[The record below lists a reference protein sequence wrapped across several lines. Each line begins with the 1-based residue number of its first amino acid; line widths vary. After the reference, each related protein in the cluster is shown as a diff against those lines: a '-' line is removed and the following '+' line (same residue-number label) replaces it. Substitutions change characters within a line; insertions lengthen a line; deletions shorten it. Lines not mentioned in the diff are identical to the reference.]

1 MTPALVELEV
11 AGQIATVSLARPA
24 KRNAINDELLADL
37 ERALIAVP
45 AGTRALVL
53 EGRGGHF
60 CAGLDLAELEQR
72 TPAEVVAHSQ
82 SWQRVFARIQL
93 GGIPVV
99 AALHGGVIGGG
110 LELASATHIRVAEP
124 DTFFQLPEGRHGIFV
139 GGGASVRVARIIGT
153 GRMIEMMLTN
163 RRIGVDEAHALG
175 LVHYRAGAGE
185 GLAEARRL
193 AELVSENAPLSN
205 FAITTVLPRISNMAS
220 DDGMLVES
228 LTAALTSTDD
238 AARQRIGAFLHE
250 RKRDL
255 DGPTEASSE

>member
-1 MTPALVELEV
+1 MA
-11 AGQIATVSLARPA
+11 SSW
-24 KRNAINDELLADL
+24 
-37 ERALIAVP
+37 
-45 AGTRALVL
+45 
-53 EGRGGHF
+53 
-60 CAGLDLAELEQR
+60 
-72 TPAEVVAHSQ
+72 AEV
-82 SWQRVFARIQL
+82 
-93 GGIPVV
+93 
-99 AALHGGVIGGG
+99 
-110 LELASATHIRVAEP
+110 
-124 DTFFQLPEGRHGIFV
+124 
-139 GGGASVRVARIIGT
+139 ASVRVARIIGT
-153 GRMIEMMLTN
+153 GRMVEMMLTN
-163 RRIGVDEAHALG
+163 RRIGVDDGARASAWC
-175 LVHYRAGAGE
+175 HYRAGAGE

>member
-1 MTPALVELEV
+1 MTLPLVDLDL
-11 AGQIATVSLARPA
+11 AAQIATITLARPD
-24 KRNAINDELLADL
+24 KRNAISDELLADL
-37 ERALIAVP
+37 ERALLAVP
-45 AGTRALVL
+45 SGTRAIVL
-53 EGRGGHF
+53 AGRGGHF
-60 CAGLDLAELEQR
+60 CAGLDLSELEQR

-82 SWQRVFARIQL
+82 MWQRVFTRIQL
-93 GGIPVV
+93 GGIPVI

-110 LELASATHIRVAEP
+110 LELAAATHIRVAEP

-153 GRMIEMMLTN
+153 GRMCEMMLTN
-163 RRIGVDEAHALG
+163 RRLDVGEAQALG
-175 LVHYRAGAGE
+175 LVHYLVGAGE

-193 AELVSENAPLSN
+193 AAVVAENAPISN
-205 FAITTVLPRISNMAS
+205 YAITTVLPRISNMAS

-238 AARQRIGAFLHE
+238 VARERIGAFLRE

-255 DGPTEASSE
+255 PGPAGASS